1 MIYGVVDKETV
12 ASQVFV
18 STVRAGVVIV
28 MTPKNW
34 TGVIVNVQ

>member
-28 MTPKNW
+28 DHL
-34 TGVIVNVQ
+34 GQ

>member
-1 MIYGVVDKETV
+1 MLTHLPYTWQIHN
-12 ASQVFV
+12 S
-18 STVRAGVVIV
+18 V